1 MANKRVIS
9 RYHRRLVIKLLVIV
23 VPSFGIT
30 FITDNMMYTLPMLA
44 SATFLASHMY
54 EDEHP
59 TPDATSGQDRQAD
72 DNVEDMEF
80 YDG

>member
-1 MANKRVIS
+1 MANKRILS
-9 RYHRRLVIKLLVIV
+9 LYYRRLVIKLLVIV

-59 TPDATSGQDRQAD
+59 KPTPGQDTLID
-72 DNVEDMEF
+72 DEVEDMEF

>member
-23 VPSFGIT
+23 VPSFGVAVIT
-30 FITDNMMYTLPMLA
+30 AEMVYTIPMLA
-44 SATFLASHMY
+44 SATFLASHLF

-59 TPDATSGQDRQAD
+59 KPTPGQDTLID
-72 DNVEDMEF
+72 EEVEDMEF